1 MSGYIDGPIR
11 TFVADEAL
19 EQYRN
24 VKMDADGKVTYAD
37 ATDDYDGTTTR
48 EAFAAGD
55 SVPVRLRSA
64 PGTAFMTAVGAISA
78 GAYVCAAAD
87 GKINDLGSK
96 PIGKALEAASGDGA
110 VIEVLPIDLPE
121 TWMPTGAP
129 QALSGAG
136 AVNVTSFRTNW
147 TTGSA
152 QAGTLADG
160 TRVGQLKH
168 IQLIVDGGD
177 GTLTPANFGDGTT
190 ITFAD
195 AGDFAL
201 LRWDGAEWWVVAL
214 GNDADGATAPVVA

>member
-1 MSGYIDGPIR
+1 MSGFIDGPVR
-11 TFVADEAL
+11 SFVADEAL

-55 SVPVRLRSA
+55 TVPVRMRNAS
-64 PGTAFMTAVGAISA
+64 GTVFMTAAAAISA

-87 GKINDLGSK
+87 GKVNDVGSK
-96 PIGKALEAASGDGA
+96 PIGKALGAASGDLA
-110 VIEVLPIDLPE
+110 IIEVLPLQLPE

-136 AVNVTSFRTNW
+136 AINVTSYRTNW
-147 TTGSA
+147 TTGAA

-160 TRVGQLKH
+160 TRIGQLKK

-195 AGDFAL
+195 AGDFAV
-201 LRWDGAEWWVVAL
+201 LRWDGAEWWVVEL